1 MADSDTIAAIA
12 TAPGKGGI
20 GIIRLSG
27 PKALSIAGTFLGKQP
42 VDRYAHFCSFR
53 DAQGELIDQGL
64 VICFRAPASFT
75 GEDVVELQAHG
86 GPVVLDSLLRRVISL
101 GCRQARAGEFSE
113 RAFLNDRIDLVQAEA
128 IADLIAAES
137 EQSARAAMRS
147 LKGDFSAR
155 IQQLLQQL
163 TQLRV
168 HVESALDFPEEEID
182 FLADEAI
189 SQQLEQ
195 VIAALDL
202 IADSSRQGK
211 LLSEG
216 LKVVIAGK
224 PNAGKS
230 SLLNALAGMDSAI
243 VSDVPGT
250 TRDVIRERIQIEGVP
265 LHIVDTA
272 GLRESDDR
280 IEQEGV
286 RRARKEMEDADL
298 LIRVMDVTLD
308 ECEATADDDPASI
321 QVYNKTD
328 LARRPAAREGN
339 RIWLSARTGDGIE
352 LLKQAVLDHAG
363 YQAASQFEGT
373 FSARQRHT
381 DAIERVGHQLGLAG
395 DALSRGEGEIMAE
408 ELRLAQAALAEVTGE
423 FRADDLLGKIFSE
436 FCIGK

>member
-1 MADSDTIAAIA
+1 M
-12 TAPGKGGI
+12 
-20 GIIRLSG
+20 
-27 PKALSIAGTFLGKQP
+27 
-42 VDRYAHFCSFR
+42 
-53 DAQGELIDQGL
+53 
-64 VICFRAPASFT
+64 
-75 GEDVVELQAHG
+75 
-86 GPVVLDSLLRRVISL
+86 
-101 GCRQARAGEFSE
+101 
-113 RAFLNDRIDLVQAEA
+113 
-128 IADLIAAES
+128 
-137 EQSARAAMRS
+137 
-147 LKGDFSAR
+147 
-155 IQQLLQQL
+155 
-163 TQLRV
+163 
-168 HVESALDFPEEEID
+168 
-182 FLADEAI
+182 
-189 SQQLEQ
+189 
-195 VIAALDL
+195 
-202 IADSSRQGK
+202 
-211 LLSEG
+211 
-216 LKVVIAGK
+216 
-224 PNAGKS
+224 
-230 SLLNALAGMDSAI
+230 
-243 VSDVPGT
+243 PGT

-363 YQAASQFEGT
+363 YQAASQSEGT

-381 DAIERVGHQLGLAG
+381 DAIERVGQQLGLAG
-395 DALSRGEGEIMAE
+395 DALNRGDGEIMAE